1 MLYGSYRGF
10 FSVQYRKTR
19 YKYFKFPLQLGMSK
33 YFFMYFYLYFSHQN
47 NFWIKKITNWSQM
60 CASNSTLFDP
70 NKKIPFKKAPLL
82 MLALRWTP
90 NFFGSIAC
98 WGRYLAGCEI
108 WSNIFLPDKFISGL
122 LYPSHSSEIRNFWF
136 DFHIVKNG
144 KFWSVFFDNF
154 IKHKPLISEEGC
166 T

>member
-1 MLYGSYRGF
+1 
-10 FSVQYRKTR
+10 
-19 YKYFKFPLQLGMSK
+19 
-33 YFFMYFYLYFSHQN
+33 
-47 NFWIKKITNWSQM
+47 M

-108 WSNIFLPDKFISGL
+108 WSNIFCQTNSFLGYCIP
-122 LYPSHSSEIRNFWF
+122 HSSEIRNFWF

-144 KFWSVFFDNF
+144 KFWNVFFDNF

-166 T
+166 THVMWNISLQTIFFDKKKCKRKKPKWKGNWNLCKIFVFLQKKCTNNQ

>member
-1 MLYGSYRGF
+1 
-10 FSVQYRKTR
+10 
-19 YKYFKFPLQLGMSK
+19 
-33 YFFMYFYLYFSHQN
+33 
-47 NFWIKKITNWSQM
+47 M

-98 WGRYLAGCEI
+98 RGRYLAGCEI
-108 WSNIFLPDKFISGL
+108 WSNIFCQTNSFLGYCIP
-122 LYPSHSSEIRNFWF
+122 HSSEIRNFWF

-154 IKHKPLISEEGC
+154 IKHKPLISEEGWC
-166 T
+166 TYVMWNISLQTIFFDKKKCKRKKPKWKGNWNLCKIFVFLQKKCTNNQ

>member
-1 MLYGSYRGF
+1 
-10 FSVQYRKTR
+10 
-19 YKYFKFPLQLGMSK
+19 
-33 YFFMYFYLYFSHQN
+33 
-47 NFWIKKITNWSQM
+47 M

-108 WSNIFLPDKFISGL
+108 WSNIFARQIHFWATVSLSLFRNQKFLIWFSYCKGMANSEMFSLTIS
-122 LYPSHSSEIRNFWF
+122 SSINPLFLKRGVLMLCEIYHYRQYFLTKK
-136 DFHIVKNG
+136 VQTEEAKMKRKL
-144 KFWSVFFDNF
+144 KFVQNICFSAT
-154 IKHKPLISEEGC
+154 KLHK
-166 T
+166 